1 VPPASALWLLADSR
15 LPTGSHAHSGGLE
28 AAVRRGLVRV
38 PDDVAAWLA
47 GRVPTA
53 GLVTAAAAAAACA
66 RVGCAT
72 EGGAPSLD
80 SMDEERP
87 SPEPERSAGTERG
100 APSLDSM
107 GEERPSP
114 ELGPPTRGDDPV
126 VLNDSRFPSR
136 SGTSEIDWVPWDAA
150 VSARTPVAALREV
163 SRAQGRAMLRTVRA
177 AWPHAVV
184 DGLGA
189 RPHQALV
196 LGVVTAAA
204 GGSAH
209 DAAALAVHHIVGQ
222 VCSAGVRLLG
232 LDPLALAGVHA
243 RALEEHAGVVD
254 RATDAGTRAA
264 ARDSPDL
271 LPTATT
277 PLPEVL
283 AVVHARSEGALFAS

>member
-1 VPPASALWLLADSR
+1 LVPPAPALWLLADSR
-15 LPTGSHAHSGGLE
+15 LPTGGHAHSGGLE
-28 AAVRRGLVRV
+28 AAVRRGLVRA
-38 PDDVAAWLA
+38 PDDVAAWLD

-53 GLVTAAAAAAACA
+53 GLVIAASAAAACVLVRAADPPA
-66 RVGCAT
+66 RG
-72 EGGAPSLD
+72 EPSDALVDGIFPSHEDVPARGEHPVDLD
-80 SMDEERP
+80 
-87 SPEPERSAGTERG
+87 
-100 APSLDSM
+100 DS
-107 GEERPSP
+107 G
-114 ELGPPTRGDDPV
+114 
-126 VLNDSRFPSR
+126 FPSR
-136 SGTSEIDWVPWDAA
+136 GVAPLDWTRWDAA

-177 AWPHAVV
+177 AWPHAAV

-209 DAAALAVHHIVGQ
+209 DAAALAVHHLVGQ

-243 RALEEHAGVVD
+243 RALEGHADVIA
-254 RATDAGTRAA
+254 RAADAGTRAA
-264 ARDSPDL
+264 VRDEPDL

>member
-1 VPPASALWLLADSR
+1 MTALWLLADSR
-15 LPTGSHAHSGGLE
+15 LPTGGHAHSGGLE
-28 AAVRRGLVRV
+28 AAVRRGLVRA

-66 RVGCAT
+66 LVGSGSERGVPSVGSIG
-72 EGGAPSLD
+72 EG
-80 SMDEERP
+80 RP
-87 SPEPERSAGTERG
+87 SPEPGRPSRSERG
-100 APSLDSM
+100 VPSVGSI
-107 GEERPSP
+107 GEGRPSP
-114 ELGPPTRGDDPV
+114 ELRAGPGV
-126 VLNDSRFPSR
+126 
-136 SGTSEIDWVPWDAA
+136 DWARWDAA

-177 AWPHAVV
+177 AWPRAAV

-209 DAAALAVHHIVGQ
+209 DAAALAVHHLVGQ

-243 RALEEHAGVVD
+243 RALEEHAEVID
-254 RATDAGTRAA
+254 RAADAGTRAVA
-264 ARDSPDL
+264 ADDPDL

-283 AVVHARSEGALFAS
+283 AVVHVRSEGALFAS

>member
-1 VPPASALWLLADSR
+1 MTALWLLADSR
-15 LPTGSHAHSGGLE
+15 LPTGGHAHSGGLE
-28 AAVRRGLVRV
+28 AAVRRGLVRA
-38 PDDVAAWLA
+38 PEDVAAWLA

-53 GLVTAAAAAAACA
+53 GLVTAAAASAACVL
-66 RVGCAT
+66 VGS
-72 EGGAPSLD
+72 G
-80 SMDEERP
+80 RP
-87 SPEPERSAGTERG
+87 SSARGEPSAALADRTFPPHDD
-100 APSLDSM
+100 A
-107 GEERPSP
+107 
-114 ELGPPTRGDDPV
+114 PTREDGPDALGD
-126 VLNDSRFPSR
+126 SGFTSR
-136 SGTSEIDWVPWDAA
+136 SVDWAPWDAA

-177 AWPHAVV
+177 AWPHAPV
-184 DGLGA
+184 DGLAA

-209 DAAALAVHHIVGQ
+209 DAAALAVHHLVGQ

-243 RALEEHAGVVD
+243 RALEEHIGVVD
-254 RATDAGTRAA
+254 RAADAGARAA
-264 ARDSPDL
+264 ARDEPDL